1 MATTPST
8 TLPSV
13 TAPANI
19 PPREVG
25 PKIVNHTRHFK
36 DENTGREIR
45 QLTHLPDGVM
55 LDYFRLYKQCP
66 DGRMMIRGKHE
77 QGNIILLDPGS
88 GDLELLPWSFYPL
101 KMRESDGRVW
111 FLRYLPKAEK
121 DNLPAC
127 PHELWHI
134 DLPHGIPVKEA
145 DLPDFRPLRV
155 DDITIDGS
163 HLILREANQ
172 DLEKFPLPTVKDP
185 NVINHY
191 FSRPRHGSLV
201 AYHLASGRQTLLC
214 TTQGL
219 CPLHVDTSPINA
231 DLVRYCRDMPDA
243 LGQRIWTVRTDGSD
257 NHPIRLQEYGE
268 MTTHEFWWADG
279 RHIGYTYQ
287 DRRQDPNLET
297 FHWAEYSPATTH
309 LGIADLAGREV
320 YCSDP
325 LNSYHVHLYRS
336 DDGRFVSGEG
346 TDGNSFVRAARFD
359 WKSTRLDMVALATI
373 QHTFVPFRGQ
383 KVECNFSADSR
394 RLIFTDRPIPSQPFQ
409 LFDVE
414 VDLD

>member
-1 MATTPST
+1 MTTSLNHPKE
-8 TLPSV
+8 
-13 TAPANI
+13 PA
-19 PPREVG
+19 EVPAWEAG
-25 PKIVNHTRHFK
+25 SHVVNHVRYFQ
-36 DENTGREIR
+36 DENTGRKIR
-45 QLTHLPDGVM
+45 QLTNLPKGV
-55 LDYFRLYKQCP
+55 LLEYFRFYKLCP
-66 DGRMMIRGKHE
+66 DGRMLIRSQHDY
-77 QGNIILLDPGS
+77 GNALLLDPVS

-111 FLRYLPKAEK
+111 FLRYPP
-121 DNLPAC
+121 NLGPDGRPPR

-134 DLPHGIPVKEA
+134 DLPNGSPVKDA
-145 DLPDFRPLRV
+145 DLPDFRPLRIE
-155 DDITIDGS
+155 DITIDGAY
-163 HLILREANQ
+163 LILREANQ
-172 DLEKFPLPTVKDP
+172 DLDKYPIPTVKNP

-191 FSRPRHGSLV
+191 FSRPRHGSLI
-201 AYHLASGRQTLLC
+201 AYHLASAQQTLLF

-219 CPLHVDTSPINA
+219 CPLHVDTSPVDPGLI
-231 DLVRYCRDMPDA
+231 RYCRDMPDA
-243 LGQRIWTVRTDGSD
+243 LGQRIWTVRIDGSD
-257 NHPIRLQEYGE
+257 HHPIRLQEYGE

-287 DRRQDPNLET
+287 DRRQDPNLEIH
-297 FHWAEYSPATTH
+297 HWAEYSPATTH

-320 YCSDP
+320 YRSDP

-336 DDGRFVSGEG
+336 NDSRFVSGEG

-359 WKSTRLDMVALATI
+359 WNSTRLDMVPLATI
-373 QHTFVPFRGQ
+373 HTPYIPFRGQ

-394 RLIFTDRPIPSQPFQ
+394 RLIYTDRPIPSQPFQ